1 MPVSNQK
8 VNSIFAGCE
17 DLLNDLSL
25 PEEHKDRFVSI
36 DLTSKTGTGNSIM
49 SSPTSTPGAARS
61 NNMKSK
67 DKGSKKAWER
77 AIDKYVASVLEDE
90 KEAKGESSTT
100 MKATDTLG
108 SISSRQ
114 SRRSTRSNRPH
125 PDNHLLAALQRDI
138 SSSRPASSCSVDIDG
153 HIDDSSFA
161 PINPFN
167 ADNSDDKNGD
177 TDPNRSPRLEKVKK
191 YLKEEW
197 KPISLIA
204 LVILVTIIVS
214 VSVNSQKAVSSG
226 AGKSET
232 PGYAMDT
239 TLDKE
244 INIIPTTK
252 ITESPSSDYPTYAPT
267 VGEEEE
273 EVEVVEVV
281 EVEEMEDD
289 EETRFA
295 LPTTTK
301 STPTLRPIPAPT
313 SKPSVKPSASK
324 PTEYFEMKKAAVY
337 VTGSKEPFDN
347 AASPQSL
354 AFHWLYNEGK
364 SSRNLFEFFE
374 QYATAV
380 LFFSLTQARTLYA
393 VMNNATERVYDDW
406 TEKQEVCGWEGVR
419 CAYNYTSE
427 MIHVTEIRL
436 SNKNLTGTIP
446 DEIAFLPY
454 LNRLDLSDNAVS
466 GTVPMGVY
474 ELKKLRYLFLNNNRL
489 TGTISPAID
498 NLHLAEQIY
507 LGQNKFNG
515 TLPINI
521 GDNRP
526 NNWRFFSVYDNQL
539 TGMLHEGMKLAN
551 AFMLD
556 FSRNRFYGTI
566 PNDIDSQNYTT
577 LRLLYLDH
585 NSLTGTIPTGLM
597 QIKKLKGLFL
607 NDNRLEGMIPY
618 TIDSDEKISLLTIRA
633 QNNQLTQP
641 VASSICDL
649 NVEKGYYELVELS
662 VDCEI
667 CPDDCSLCAGR
678 CY

>member
-8 VNSIFAGCE
+8 VNSIFTGCE

-36 DLTSKTGTGNSIM
+36 DLTSKTGNGNSIM

-61 NNMKSK
+61 NNMKRK
-67 DKGSKKAWER
+67 DAEHKGSKRAWER

-90 KEAKGESSTT
+90 KVGKGESSTT
-100 MKATDTLG
+100 KVADTLG

-161 PINPFN
+161 PINPFD
-167 ADNSDDKNGD
+167 ADNDDEND
-177 TDPNRSPRLEKVKK
+177 DADPDRSPRLEKVKK

-214 VSVNSQKAVSSG
+214 VSVNRKGAASSG
-226 AGKSET
+226 GGKSET

-244 INIIPTTK
+244 FKMIPTTK
-252 ITESPSSDYPTYAPT
+252 ITEAPSSDYPTYAPT
-267 VGEEEE
+267 LGEEEE
-273 EVEVVEVV
+273 E
-281 EVEEMEDD
+281 EEME
-289 EETRFA
+289 EEEEENTRFQFFSA
-295 LPTTTK
+295 PPQPTFR
-301 STPTLRPIPAPT
+301 PTPAPT

-324 PTEYFEMKKAAVY
+324 PTEYFEMKKAAEY
-337 VTGSKEPFDN
+337 VTGSEEPFDQ

-364 SSRNLFEFFE
+364 PSKNLFEFFE

-393 VMNNATERVYDDW
+393 VMNNVTERVYDDW

-436 SNKNLTGTIP
+436 SNKNLTGMIP

-454 LNRLDLSDNAVS
+454 LNRLDLSDNEVS

-474 ELKKLRYLFLNNNRL
+474 ELKKLR
-489 TGTISPAID
+489 
-498 NLHLAEQIY
+498 
-507 LGQNKFNG
+507 
-515 TLPINI
+515 
-521 GDNRP
+521 
-526 NNWRFFSVYDNQL
+526 
-539 TGMLHEGMKLAN
+539 
-551 AFMLD
+551 
-556 FSRNRFYGTI
+556 
-566 PNDIDSQNYTT
+566 
-577 LRLLYLDH
+577 
-585 NSLTGTIPTGLM
+585 
-597 QIKKLKGLFL
+597 
-607 NDNRLEGMIPY
+607 
-618 TIDSDEKISLLTIRA
+618 
-633 QNNQLTQP
+633 
-641 VASSICDL
+641 
-649 NVEKGYYELVELS
+649 
-662 VDCEI
+662 
-667 CPDDCSLCAGR
+667 
-678 CY
+678 